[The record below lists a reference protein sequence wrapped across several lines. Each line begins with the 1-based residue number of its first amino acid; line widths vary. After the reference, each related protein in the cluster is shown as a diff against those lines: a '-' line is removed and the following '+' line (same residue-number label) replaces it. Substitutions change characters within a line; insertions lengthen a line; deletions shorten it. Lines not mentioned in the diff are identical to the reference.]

1 MFALSEH
8 SSCFHHTHY
17 MHNYSVTFATL
28 NCLEHTKKCVESL
41 LASGVSKSRLV
52 AVDNACT
59 DGTQQY
65 LAQLG
70 LGGAILNRQNLSC
83 GAAWNQGILAQQS
96 EWTIVMNN
104 DIVVAPG
111 FAHRLIEFAGA
122 HQLKLVSPARI
133 DGTADYDFTLFAGKA
148 QRNMG
153 SAVRWGSSNAIC
165 MCIHWSLF
173 NQIGFFRANPTLLG
187 FEDGLFFNEVRKH
200 GIAHATTGSV
210 WIHHFGS
217 VTQEHMK
224 MVLGIQSKE
233 VLIKVNDRK
242 LYGQKWLERKMYRY
256 RLKREHLEWRKKELR
271 DFGMTLH
278 GTRKDHSFVWL

>member
-1 MFALSEH
+1 MN
-8 SSCFHHTHY
+8 
-17 MHNYSVTFATL
+17 NYTITFATL
-28 NCLEHTKKCVESL
+28 NCLDHTKKCVESL
-41 LASGVSKSRLV
+41 INSGVEPSQIV
-52 AVDNACT
+52 AVDNASD
-59 DGTQQY
+59 DGTPEY
-65 LAQLG
+65 LKQLG
-70 LGGAILNRQNLSC
+70 LGAAILNRQNLSC

-111 FAHRLIEFAGA
+111 FAQRLIEFATTN
-122 HQLKLVSPARI
+122 QLQLVSPARI
-133 DGTADYDFTLFAGKA
+133 DGTADYSFLQFAEQA
-148 QRNMG
+148 QHTTAN
-153 SAVRWGSSNAIC
+153 AVRRGSSNAIC

-187 FEDGLFFNEVRKH
+187 FEDGLFYNEVSKH

-224 MVLGIQSKE
+224 MVLGKQRQD

-242 LYGQKWLERKMYRY
+242 L
-256 RLKREHLEWRKKELR
+256 
-271 DFGMTLH
+271 
-278 GTRKDHSFVWL
+278 